1 MCSQNVPGTAVSS
14 DIRSA
19 DSSGAAS
26 GQVGH
31 GNGNRRATIFAL
43 LAVLCWSTVASA
55 FKLSLQYL
63 SPLQLVT
70 IASVVSTLLMAG
82 VVLWQGRWNEI
93 GSRWRASRG
102 WFLALGFCNP
112 FLYYLVLFHAYEL
125 LPAQQAQPLN
135 YTWGVVLALLS
146 VPLLKQKLRRQ
157 DLLAGLVC
165 YSGVLVI
172 ATQGNLLELKFE
184 QPFGVALALFS
195 TFIWSCYWLLNTR
208 IGGNAAVNLLLTFC
222 CGLPWLAAAVW
233 WQGDWQWPPLEG
245 WAGAVYVGL
254 FEMGIAFLLWQAAML
269 SCDNTARI
277 SNFIYLS
284 PPLSLLLIALLV
296 GEKIHVATIAGL
308 ALILLGVAIQQ
319 GLLRRL
325 LLKTQQ

>member
-1 MCSQNVPGTAVSS
+1 MTEQAVSP
-14 DIRSA
+14 I
-19 DSSGAAS
+19 
-26 GQVGH
+26 Q
-31 GNGNRRATIFAL
+31 GNRRATKLAL
-43 LAVLCWSTVASA
+43 AAVLCWSTVASA

-70 IASVVSTLLMAG
+70 IASVVSTIFMLG
-82 VVLWQGRWNEI
+82 VITWQGRLPELA
-93 GSRWRASRG
+93 SSWRANRN
-102 WFLALGFCNP
+102 WYLALGFCNP
-112 FLYYLVLFHAYEL
+112 FLYYLILFHAYAL

-165 YSGVLVI
+165 YTGVLVI
-172 ATQGNLLELKFE
+172 ATRGDPLSMQFD
-184 QPFGVALALFS
+184 QPLGVALALLS
-195 TFIWSCYWLLNTR
+195 TVIWSCYWLLNTR

-222 CGLPWLAAAVW
+222 CGLPWLIVAVL
-233 WQGDWQWPPLEG
+233 WQGIGQDDWQWPPAAG
-245 WAGAVYVGL
+245 WLGALYVGL
-254 FEMGIAFLLWQAAML
+254 FEMGIAFLLWQGALL

-308 ALILLGVAIQQ
+308 GLILLGVAVQQ
-319 GLLRRL
+319 GALRRIL
-325 LLKTQQ
+325 FRQGG

>member
-1 MCSQNVPGTAVSS
+1 MAGEKTA
-14 DIRSA
+14 
-19 DSSGAAS
+19 
-26 GQVGH
+26 
-31 GNGNRRATIFAL
+31 NYRATIYAL
-43 LAVLCWSTVASA
+43 AAVLCWSTVASA

-70 IASVVSTLLMAG
+70 IASVVSSIFMAL
-82 VVLWQGRWNEI
+82 VVTWQGRWSDLSQSWSHN
-93 GSRWRASRG
+93 RG
-102 WFLALGFCNP
+102 WYIALGFCNP

-172 ATQGNLLELKFE
+172 ATQGRLLALDFQE
-184 QPFGVALALFS
+184 PVGIGLALFS
-195 TFIWSCYWLLNTR
+195 TLIWSCYWLLNTR
-208 IGGNAAVNLLLTFC
+208 IGGNAAVNLLLTFL
-222 CGLPWLAAAVW
+222 CGLPWLAGALW
-233 WQGDWQWPPLEG
+233 WQGGWQWPPVEG
-245 WAGAVYVGL
+245 WIGAVYVGL

-296 GEKIHVATIAGL
+296 GEKIHMATIGGL

-319 GLLRRL
+319 GLLRRWL
-325 LLKTQQ
+325 LRRPAT

>member
-1 MCSQNVPGTAVSS
+1 MEQVESL
-14 DIRSA
+14 R
-19 DSSGAAS
+19 AA
-26 GQVGH
+26 
-31 GNGNRRATIFAL
+31 NPANRRATMLAL
-43 LAVLCWSTVASA
+43 AAVLCWSTVASA

-63 SPLQLVT
+63 TPLQLVS
-70 IASVVSTLLMAG
+70 IASVVSALFMLG
-82 VVLWQGRWNEI
+82 VIVWQRRLGEI
-93 GSRWRASRG
+93 SRSWRSSRW

-165 YSGVLVI
+165 YTGVLVI
-172 ATQGNLLELKFE
+172 ATKGNLLGLQFD
-184 QPFGVALALFS
+184 QPVGVALALLS
-195 TFIWSCYWLLNTR
+195 TLIWSCYWLLNTR
-208 IGGNAAVNLLLTFC
+208 IGGNAAVNLFLTFC
-222 CGLPWLAAAVW
+222 CGLPWLGAALF
-233 WQGDWQWPPLEG
+233 WQGVDGSGWQWPPIQG
-245 WAGAVYVGL
+245 WIGAIYVGL
-254 FEMGIAFLLWQAAML
+254 FEMGVAFLLWQAAMMT
-269 SCDNTARI
+269 CDNTARI

-296 GEKIHVATIAGL
+296 GEEIHIATVAGL

-319 GLLRRL
+319 GLLKKL
-325 LLKTQQ
+325 LLKTSR

>member
-1 MCSQNVPGTAVSS
+1 MT
-14 DIRSA
+14 
-19 DSSGAAS
+19 
-26 GQVGH
+26 GQF
-31 GNGNRRATIFAL
+31 NKSEQANRRATVLAL
-43 LAVLCWSTVASA
+43 AAVLCWSTVASA

-63 SPLQLVT
+63 SPLQLVS
-70 IASVVSTLLMAG
+70 IASVVSTLFMAC
-82 VVLWQGRWNEI
+82 VVYWQGSWGEV
-93 GSRWRASRG
+93 GARWRQSRL

-112 FLYYLVLFHAYEL
+112 FLYYLVLFHAYER

-165 YSGVLVI
+165 YGGVLVI
-172 ATQGNLLELKFE
+172 ATRGNLLELQFE
-184 QPFGVALALFS
+184 QPVGVALALFS

-222 CGLPWLAAAVW
+222 CGLPWLALAVW
-233 WQGDWQWPPLEG
+233 WQGGWQWPPLAG
-245 WAGAVYVGL
+245 WLGAVYVGL

-296 GEKIHVATIAGL
+296 GEKIHPATVAGL
-308 ALILLGVAIQQ
+308 GLILLGVAIQQ
-319 GLLRRL
+319 GALRRVLLR
-325 LLKTQQ
+325 

>member
-1 MCSQNVPGTAVSS
+1 MTEQ
-14 DIRSA
+14 SA
-19 DSSGAAS
+19 SIM
-26 GQVGH
+26 Q
-31 GNGNRRATIFAL
+31 GNRRATVLAL
-43 LAVLCWSTVASA
+43 AAVLCWSTVASA

-70 IASVVSTLLMAG
+70 IASVVSTLFMFA
-82 VVLWQGRWNEI
+82 VICWQRRLPELRT
-93 GSRWRASRG
+93 SWRANYK
-102 WFLALGFCNP
+102 WYLALGFCNP
-112 FLYYLVLFHAYEL
+112 FLYYLVLFNAYAL

-165 YSGVLVI
+165 YIGVLVI
-172 ATQGNLLELKFE
+172 ATKGDPFSLQFD

-195 TFIWSCYWLLNTR
+195 TVIWSCYWLLNTR

-222 CGLPWLAAAVW
+222 CGLPWLFAAVM
-233 WQGDWQWPPLEG
+233 WQGGWQSPPVEG
-245 WAGAVYVGL
+245 WLGALYVGL
-254 FEMGIAFLLWQAAML
+254 FEMGIAFLLWQGALL

-296 GEKIHVATIAGL
+296 GESIHVATIAGL
-308 ALILLGVAIQQ
+308 GLILLGVAIQQ
-319 GLLRRL
+319 GALRHLLFRWQASR
-325 LLKTQQ
+325 